1 MVSAVV
7 IGALF
12 LAGTALVIALSWK
25 RFLRRLHRMAAAAT
39 TGSHTPAR
47 YSRSP
52 QNFHRFTFNS
62 CVYTSLVPTHLL
74 SIRMDK
80 EGGGVLPVVECEK
93 GEREPVRNNTKQG
106 IE

>member
-62 CVYTSLVPTHLL
+62 FVYTTSLVPTHICYR
-74 SIRMDK
+74 SAWAA
-80 EGGGVLPVVECEK
+80 
-93 GEREPVRNNTKQG
+93 RNPK
-106 IE
+106 